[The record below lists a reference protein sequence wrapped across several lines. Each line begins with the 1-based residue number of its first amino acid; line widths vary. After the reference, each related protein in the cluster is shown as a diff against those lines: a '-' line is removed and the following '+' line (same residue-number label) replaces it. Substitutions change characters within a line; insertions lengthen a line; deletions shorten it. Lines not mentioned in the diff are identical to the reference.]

1 MKIKTKKKNQSQ
13 IELAAEKFARI
24 LIQQAMFNRNKE
36 IKGQMENKHA
46 TTR

>member
-1 MKIKTKKKNQSQ
+1 MKIKTKMKNQSQ
-13 IELAAEKFARI
+13 IELAAEKFALI

-36 IKGQMENKHA
+36 IKSQMENKYA